1 MTPEYWGR
9 ASKFH
14 QADPNRWATAEEVP
28 PDDRALISMLE
39 SETRQPTRD
48 STAKLCA
55 GLVLAHHERDELYI
69 AAGFIPPDLD
79 AELLGTMVYS
89 IRLQQVADAV

>member
-28 PDDRALISMLE
+28 PDDRVPR
-39 SETRQPTRD
+39 ET
-48 STAKLCA
+48 
-55 GLVLAHHERDELYI
+55 LAARLARHAEAQD
-69 AAGFIPPDLD
+69 AAM
-79 AELLGTMVYS
+79 AEAYYVRRWG
-89 IRLQQVADAV
+89 ADRWQGAV